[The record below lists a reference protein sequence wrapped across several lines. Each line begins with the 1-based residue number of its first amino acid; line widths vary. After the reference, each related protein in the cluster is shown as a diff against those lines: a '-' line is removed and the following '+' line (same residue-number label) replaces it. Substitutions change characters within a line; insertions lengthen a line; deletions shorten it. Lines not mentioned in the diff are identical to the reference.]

1 VVTTPTCTAPTISSA
16 TNGTFS
22 VTINSVSYSGSIVN
36 GILYANNAK
45 LNATGSGSGVVSGTV
60 SGSSG
65 GNDGYVL
72 SSGLRLVS
80 GTATYN
86 MTASAGNSTIAF
98 TCQ

>member
-1 VVTTPTCTAPTISSA
+1 
-16 TNGTFS
+16 
-22 VTINSVSYSGSIVN
+22 VSYSGSIVN

-80 GTATYN
+80 GTATGTAVLGGVTYN

>member
-1 VVTTPTCTAPTISSA
+1 
-16 TNGTFS
+16 
-22 VTINSVSYSGSIVN
+22 VSYAGSIVN
-36 GILYANNAK
+36 GILYANNAG

-72 SSGLRLVS
+72 SSGLRLVT
-80 GTATYN
+80 GTATGTAVLNGTTYN
-86 MTASAGNSTIAF
+86 MTARAGEGNIAF